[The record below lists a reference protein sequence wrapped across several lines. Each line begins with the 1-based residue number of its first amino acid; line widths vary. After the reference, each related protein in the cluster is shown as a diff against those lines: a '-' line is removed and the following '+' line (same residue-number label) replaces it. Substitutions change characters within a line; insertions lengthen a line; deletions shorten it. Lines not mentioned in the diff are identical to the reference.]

1 MSGSGTFVPARVLQ
15 DSQWDDFN
23 FRLAF
28 SPDGRRLAGVNRDRV
43 ELRDVEDGREI
54 LILRGAPSRSND
66 GGFNPVVAWSPD
78 GSRLAASTWDGSIT
92 VWNGPTETIPA
103 AERWARARRRVFTW
117 HLDEANAAIAA
128 GQPGAAAFHLDELE
142 RLEPPD
148 TTSLIRRADVA
159 VRLRRLDA
167 ADKDYAR
174 WLEGGAADGLDAH
187 LAYARLFL
195 LRGDQQGYGRFL
207 ERALESFEKRPESR
221 SVWQLGRIVGLAP
234 CPVAD
239 AERVARLIR
248 VPSKD
253 SIFGPRDLLSL
264 AMAQYRAGQWEPA
277 RTALEEFLRKP
288 RDESWLAYTLMAMVE
303 QRLGHHREAREQ
315 LSKARE
321 SLGEHRQHTASA
333 VDFLEPGWFDY
344 ERLYHEAE
352 TMFDSKGQVR

>member
-1 MSGSGTFVPARVLQ
+1 MPPSPRGSPAR
-15 DSQWDDFN
+15 
-23 FRLAF
+23 RLF
-28 SPDGRRLAGVNRDRV
+28 TSTSSSDWNR
-43 ELRDVEDGREI
+43 
-54 LILRGAPSRSND
+54 
-66 GGFNPVVAWSPD
+66 
-78 GSRLAASTWDGSIT
+78 
-92 VWNGPTETIPA
+92 PTRP
-103 AERWARARRRVFTW
+103 RC
-117 HLDEANAAIAA
+117 
-128 GQPGAAAFHLDELE
+128 
-142 RLEPPD
+142 
-148 TTSLIRRADVA
+148 IRRADVA

-207 ERALESFEKRPESR
+207 ERVARILEKRPESR

-264 AMAQYRAGQWEPA
+264 AMALYRAGQWEPA

-303 QRLGHHREAREQ
+303 QQLGHHREAREQ